1 MKTMLTSLHQKMTL
15 SGAATN
21 EVMVAAIK
29 KQVDDLNILLE
40 PDHRSVPAKLLQIIF
55 FLLVVRPLLLVVVGL
70 NIRGKEN
77 LPQHGPAIIA
87 ANHNSHL
94 DTLTLF
100 SLWPLLR
107 LSKVRPV
114 AAADYFLSNPVLAWF
129 SLNIIGIIPID
140 RHRTSKKSDPLAA
153 CAEALSRGEIL
164 VIFPEGSRGEPE
176 QMTRFRTGISRLA
189 QRHPKAP
196 IVPVFMHGLG
206 KSLPRG
212 DFLLVPFFCDVLI
225 GDPFYWQGD
234 VRSTMDCYQG
244 AMNELAGRCDVPA
257 WE

>member
-1 MKTMLTSLHQKMTL
+1 MKTMLTSLPQKMTL

-94 DTLTLF
+94 
-100 SLWPLLR
+100 
-107 LSKVRPV
+107 
-114 AAADYFLSNPVLAWF
+114 
-129 SLNIIGIIPID
+129 